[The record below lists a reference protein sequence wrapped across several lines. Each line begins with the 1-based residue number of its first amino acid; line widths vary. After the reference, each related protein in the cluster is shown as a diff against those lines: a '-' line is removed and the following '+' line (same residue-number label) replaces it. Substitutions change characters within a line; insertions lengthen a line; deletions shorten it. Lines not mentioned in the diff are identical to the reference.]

1 MIRSLLDIGRYRR
14 RGAIARG
21 LRHTIPMGAL
31 PVLAMVLALHSGITP
46 ASAQKTSRPHQSKID
61 TLDQQRQQEI
71 DQLRQIAAD
80 IELSKERRTALEDGI
95 AALKKDQATLRTEL
109 VQTAK
114 TQKKLSEDISESEL
128 RLASLAGRQGELQE
142 SLHARRGVLAE
153 VLAALQRMGR
163 NPPPALLVSP
173 EDALSSVRSAI
184 LLGAVV
190 PEVRGQTDRL
200 IADLQELSNVRASID
215 NERGRL
221 LTTLEEQAAEEERL
235 SLLLAEKRKLTATGE
250 QELADEARISQEL
263 ADRAKSLE
271 DLIASLGQEIE
282 SVRAAQEEARLAAQ
296 NRTEESQRQRQ
307 KARELARN
315 AAPDA
320 GRIAPAF
327 EFSELKEKLELPVAG
342 EAKYGFGEKDET
354 GRPVN
359 GMMVSTTTDAI
370 VTAPADGWVVYS
382 GPFRSYGQLI
392 ILNAG
397 DGYHLVLAGMG
408 STNTDIGQFVVAGEP
423 VGRMASTK
431 VASATA
437 LALASTEPTLYI
449 EFRRNGKPIDPAPW
463 WADNPSGRVRND
475 S

>member
-1 MIRSLLDIGRYRR
+1 MSL
-14 RGAIARG
+14 G
-21 LRHTIPMGAL
+21 LRPLAAVPLGAL
-31 PVLAMVLALHSGITP
+31 PVLVIALVLHAGVQP
-46 ASAQKTSRPHQSKID
+46 AGAQKTSRPHQSKID
-61 TLDQQRQQEI
+61 TLDKQRQREI
-71 DQLRQIAAD
+71 DQLHRVAAD
-80 IELSKERRTALEDGI
+80 IELSKERRATLENDI
-95 AALKKDQATLRTEL
+95 AALKKDQATIRTEL
-109 VQTAK
+109 VQAAK
-114 TQKKLSEDISESEL
+114 TQKKLSGDISESEL
-128 RLASLAGRQGELQE
+128 RLASLAGRQNELRQ

-190 PEVRGQTDRL
+190 PEVRGQTERL
-200 IADLQELSNVRASID
+200 IADLQELTNVRASID

-221 LTTLEEQAAEEERL
+221 LVTLEEQAAEEERL
-235 SLLLAEKRKLTATGE
+235 TLLLAEKRKLAARNK
-250 QELADEARISQEL
+250 QKLAEEARVSQDL
-263 ADRAKSLE
+263 AERARSLE
-271 DLIASLGQEIE
+271 DLIATLGQEIE

-296 NRTEESQRQRQ
+296 NRTEESLRQRE
-307 KARELARN
+307 KARQLARN
-315 AAPDA
+315 TTPDA

-327 EFSELKEKLELPVAG
+327 QFSQLKNKLELPVAG
-342 EAKYGFGEKDET
+342 NPKYGFGEADDT
-354 GRPVN
+354 GRPLK
-359 GMMVSTTTDAI
+359 GMMVSTAADAI

-423 VGRMASTK
+423 VGRMANTK

-449 EFRRNGKPIDPAPW
+449 EFRRNGKPVDPAPW
-463 WADNPSGRVRND
+463 WVDNPSGRVRND